1 MEHFQKRILIS
12 WDSTLYLWN
21 GYIIQTDNIRYRA
34 LQASLLKYQQCKYKC
49 IRAWDV
55 PVLLTS
61 RGRCARTG
69 MTEEVKGN
77 MTRQIQEKH
86 SLIQMLIDLGP
97 LFLNGVDTSM
107 QVSLTSGV
115 PLAGFGETDSFISL
129 EQSQMH
135 PPPTKPSQLVPEI
148 PQTLKQHNS
157 QVLSFKIPHPLLS
170 QKGD

>member
-1 MEHFQKRILIS
+1 M
-12 WDSTLYLWN
+12 
-21 GYIIQTDNIRYRA
+21 
-34 LQASLLKYQQCKYKC
+34 
-49 IRAWDV
+49 

-77 MTRQIQEKH
+77 MTRQIQEKR

-97 LFLNGVDTSM
+97 LFLNGVDTST

-135 PPPTKPSQLVPEI
+135 PPPTKPSQLVTEV
-148 PQTLKQHNS
+148 PQTLKLHNS
-157 QVLSFKIPHPLLS
+157 QVLSFKIPNPLLS

>member
-1 MEHFQKRILIS
+1 
-12 WDSTLYLWN
+12 
-21 GYIIQTDNIRYRA
+21 
-34 LQASLLKYQQCKYKC
+34 
-49 IRAWDV
+49 
-55 PVLLTS
+55 
-61 RGRCARTG
+61 

-77 MTRQIQEKH
+77 MTRQTQEKR

-97 LFLNGVDTSM
+97 LFLNGVDTST

-135 PPPTKPSQLVPEI
+135 PPPTKPSQLVTEV
-148 PQTLKQHNS
+148 PQTLKLHNS
-157 QVLSFKIPHPLLS
+157 QVLSFKIPNPLLS